1 LFLCFGNTCR
11 SPAAE
16 YLAKG
21 MAEKEYKGELED
33 VEFDSSGFINAFSYA
48 QPETVNYLKSKG
60 VSMSDFRPKILNAS
74 HLKNNDLIL
83 TMEEAH
89 KRKIHKKYK
98 HIQDID
104 KKVYTL
110 KEFTG
115 IDKDINIFDPYM
127 KNHKAY
133 LDTMIEIEKNV
144 DLAIQKIIKTNT
156 AE

>member
-1 LFLCFGNTCR
+1 
-11 SPAAE
+11 
-16 YLAKG
+16 

-60 VSMSDFRPKILNAS
+60 VSMSDFRPKILNSS

-89 KRKIHKKYK
+89 KRKIFKKYK
-98 HIQDID
+98 NVRDID

-115 IDKDINIFDPYM
+115 NEDDVDIFDPYM
-127 KNHKAY
+127 KNHKSY
-133 LDTMIEIEKNV
+133 LETMIEIEKNV
-144 DLAIQKIIKTNT
+144 DLAIQKIIKMKKG
-156 AE
+156 AESP

>member
-21 MAEKEYKGELED
+21 MAEKKYKGELED

-60 VSMSDFRPKILNAS
+60 VGMSDFRPKILNAS
-74 HLKNNDLIL
+74 HLKDNDLIL

-89 KRKIHKKYK
+89 KRKIYKKFK
-98 HIQDID
+98 HIRDID

-115 IDKDINIFDPYM
+115 NNDDIDIFDPYM
-127 KNHKAY
+127 KNYKAY